1 MKKIFQS
8 RDLCLRTLDTNSLC
22 AKKRAQKGGKDMK
35 EYRMETSKE
44 KMSEEN
50 SDRKR
55 FREFLREEDGMGTV
69 EIILIVVV
77 LISLVIIFKRQ
88 LTSLVNTVFDKIND
102 TAGSI

>member
-1 MKKIFQS
+1 MRKKH
-8 RDLCLRTLDTNSLC
+8 
-22 AKKRAQKGGKDMK
+22 AQKGGKNMK

>member
-1 MKKIFQS
+1 M
-8 RDLCLRTLDTNSLC
+8 R
-22 AKKRAQKGGKDMK
+22 KKRAQKGGKDMK

-77 LISLVIIFKRQ
+77 LISLVIIF
-88 LTSLVNTVFDKIND
+88 
-102 TAGSI
+102 

>member
-1 MKKIFQS
+1 MRKKH
-8 RDLCLRTLDTNSLC
+8 
-22 AKKRAQKGGKDMK
+22 AQKGGKDMK

>member
-1 MKKIFQS
+1 
-8 RDLCLRTLDTNSLC
+8 
-22 AKKRAQKGGKDMK
+22 MK

-88 LTSLVNTVFDKIND
+88 LTSLVNTVSDKIND

>member
-1 MKKIFQS
+1 MRKKH
-8 RDLCLRTLDTNSLC
+8 
-22 AKKRAQKGGKDMK
+22 AQKGGKDMK

-50 SDRKR
+50 SDRKK

>member
-1 MKKIFQS
+1 
-8 RDLCLRTLDTNSLC
+8 
-22 AKKRAQKGGKDMK
+22 MK
-35 EYRMETSKE
+35 EYRMEKSRV
-44 KMSEEN
+44 KMSKEN
-50 SDRKR
+50 SDRKG
-55 FREFLREEDGMGTV
+55 FRVFLREEDGMGTV

>member
-1 MKKIFQS
+1 
-8 RDLCLRTLDTNSLC
+8 
-22 AKKRAQKGGKDMK
+22 MK
-35 EYRMETSKE
+35 EYRMETSKK

>member
-1 MKKIFQS
+1 M
-8 RDLCLRTLDTNSLC
+8 R
-22 AKKRAQKGGKDMK
+22 KKRAQKGGKDMK

-50 SDRKR
+50 ADRKR

>member
-1 MKKIFQS
+1 
-8 RDLCLRTLDTNSLC
+8 
-22 AKKRAQKGGKDMK
+22 MK

-88 LTSLVNTVFDKIND
+88 LTSLVNTVFDEIND

>member
-1 MKKIFQS
+1 
-8 RDLCLRTLDTNSLC
+8 
-22 AKKRAQKGGKDMK
+22 MK

-69 EIILIVVV
+69 EIILILVV
-77 LISLVIIFKRQ
+77 LISLVIIFKEQ
-88 LTSLVNTVFDKIND
+88 LTNLVQAILSKITKQSN
-102 TAGSI
+102 SI